1 MRQLPGGQ
9 YLADMINGPGF
20 ADVCGKT
27 HWFIIT
33 KPKNAKPIK
42 MTKLLTVR
50 TLLIATLLGIAIS
63 SSAQHQGPPTGPT
76 TPMEVGTVT
85 VSGGLGVGSYYNGDY
100 YNAAFGLK
108 AVVEAGMWQAG
119 PGVVTLGGE
128 FGGSFSSG
136 GYQYY
141 NNYSSRTVIIA
152 ARAAWHY
159 GWQVPGLD
167 TYGGVSAGLGFQH
180 YQYSDPG
187 SYSHNTV
194 LAVPGIF
201 VGASYFVTPTF
212 GFNAE
217 AGHDITDV
225 QVGIIFKIQ

>member
-9 YLADMINGPGF
+9 YLAGMINGPGF

-27 HWFIIT
+27 LWVL
-33 KPKNAKPIK
+33 NAKPIK

-50 TLLIATLLGIAIS
+50 TLLTATLLGIAFS
-63 SSAQHQGPPTGPT
+63 SSAQHPGQHGPTGPVN
-76 TPMEVGTVT
+76 PMEVGTVT
-85 VSGGLGVGSYYNGDY
+85 VSGGLGVGSYYDGDY
-100 YNAAFGLK
+100 YNSAFGLK

-128 FGGSFSSG
+128 IGGSFSSG
-136 GYQYY
+136 GDQYY
-141 NNYSSRTVIIA
+141 NNYSSRTVIVA

-167 TYGGVSAGLGFQH
+167 TYGGVSAGLGFHH
-180 YQYSDPG
+180 YQYNDPD
-187 SYSHNTV
+187 YSHNSV

-225 QVGIIFKIQ
+225 QVGIILKIQ

>member
-1 MRQLPGGQ
+1 M
-9 YLADMINGPGF
+9 
-20 ADVCGKT
+20 
-27 HWFIIT
+27 
-33 KPKNAKPIK
+33 

-63 SSAQHQGPPTGPT
+63 SSAQHPGQHAPTGPT

-85 VSGGLGVGSYYNGDY
+85 VSGGLGVGSYYDGDY

-108 AVVEAGMWQAG
+108 GVVEAGIWEAG

-128 FGGSFSSG
+128 IGGSFSSG

-141 NNYSSRTVIIA
+141 NNYSSRTVIVA

-167 TYGGVSAGLGFQH
+167 TYGGVSAGLGFHH

-187 SYSHNTV
+187 SYSHNSV
-194 LAVPGIF
+194 IAVPGIF